1 MGKASVPD
9 AAAAPAAVL
18 RNSRRAWAIGGGERR
33 CPSKLCIVPGM
44 TIDPITVSVIQHR
57 LESIVQ
63 EMGEAMVRTAYSQI
77 LNSSRDFSTPAV
89 DGQGRLRA
97 PARHVPIHLGAP
109 PWARASAGAFCT

>member
-57 LESIVQ
+57 LEAIVQ
-63 EMGEAMVRTAYSQI
+63 EMGDAMLRTPYPQV
-77 LNSSRDFSTPAV
+77 LNSSRSFSTPGF
-89 DGQGRLRA
+89 DRQGRL
-97 PARHVPIHLGAP
+97 PAQAQHP
-109 PWARASAGAFCT
+109 